1 MLLEKKAG
9 ENLEENMYMY
19 IQTYHLSVE
28 GFITR
33 YLKQKNE
40 INREKIPWNTEKIGH
55 VHLLT

>member
-9 ENLEENMYMY
+9 ENLEENMY

-40 INREKIPWNTEKIGH
+40 VKKSRGMQKKSAMCIYSNE
-55 VHLLT
+55 